1 MLIDRYVLRSFTGPF
16 ILALATVIF
25 IFLFQFLI
33 KSLDQFVGKG
43 LSSWIIIQLIALNL
57 AWMLTLAVPMAMLV
71 ASLMAF
77 GSLSA
82 SNEITVMKSGGI
94 SLVRLMLPMILLS
107 FVVFYLMIRF
117 NNDILPE
124 ANHKARILLYDISR
138 TKPTFILEPG
148 KFSGDLQG
156 AQILVKETFP
166 NSNEIKGVYVLDY
179 SSPEFRNVLTAEK
192 GNISFSS
199 DFKKV
204 IMDLENGEIH
214 QLSMINPSKNYRR
227 IKFEKHRLLF
237 KSEGFGFTQSSESAF
252 SRGDRE
258 LSANAMKKVVD
269 SLQRVSDSIPEKFA
283 VTLMKDLKTLTSL
296 NFRDTSFS
304 SGVITEEVKK
314 SGFLSNKN
322 TPQIDTVKK
331 IGIPNDLG
339 DSIRLLVKSTLNKQN
354 ELRNFSISQKQVDK
368 MIDSY
373 DVEIFKKYSIPFACV
388 VFVLVGAPLGFRVK
402 KGGFGI
408 AAGLSLLFFLLYWIS
423 LIGGEK
429 LADRGIVTP
438 FVGMWI
444 ANIFIGLLGLYLMFK
459 SS

>member
-1 MLIDRYVLRSFTGPF
+1 MLIDRYVLKSFASPF
-16 ILALATVIF
+16 VISLATVIF

-57 AWMLTLAVPMAMLV
+57 AWMLTLAVPMAMLI
-71 ASLMAF
+71 AALMAF

-82 SNEITVMKSGGI
+82 TNEITVMKSGGI
-94 SLVRLMLPMILLS
+94 SLIRLMIPMILVS
-107 FVVFYLMIRF
+107 FIMFYLMIRF

-124 ANHKARILLYDISR
+124 ANHKARILLYDISK

-148 KFSGDLQG
+148 KFSGDIQG
-156 AQILVKETFP
+156 AQILVRKTFP
-166 NSNEIKGVYVLDY
+166 NSNEIEGVYVLDN
-179 SSPEFRNVLTAEK
+179 SNAEFRNMLTAEK

-199 DFKKV
+199 DFKNV

-214 QLSMINPSKNYRR
+214 QLSNIDPSRNYRR

-237 KSEGFGFTQSSESAF
+237 KSDGFGFKQSSESAF

-258 LSANAMKKVVD
+258 LSAQAMKRVVD
-269 SLQRVSDSIPEKFA
+269 SLQLVSDSIPVRILE
-283 VTLMKDLKTLTSL
+283 TILKDLKTLSSL
-296 NFRDTSFS
+296 NYRDTGFASIKS
-304 SGVITEEVKK
+304 SIPEQKPGLVSSRTV
-314 SGFLSNKN
+314 
-322 TPQIDTVKK
+322 PVDTVRKLAVPGDLRDSISLLVRAAFSRK
-331 IGIPNDLG
+331 NDLKN
-339 DSIRLLVKSTLNKQN
+339 SV
-354 ELRNFSISQKQVDK
+354 ISRQQVDK

-388 VFVLVGAPLGFRVK
+388 VFVLVGAPLGYRVK
-402 KGGFGI
+402 RGGFGI

-444 ANIFIGLLGLYLMFK
+444 ANIIIGVFGIYLMFK